1 MQFPKLWGVQMAKA
15 IAKGKPKGA
24 ARGKAKLARPKPTRT
39 KSTRPKGELR
49 RKVGEWLK
57 DNFQA
62 ESIYFYRLAGLTM
75 FLVVF
80 GLVMVLSSSSIDS
93 LVANRDAFYVFSRQ
107 SLYALVGF
115 LVMLII
121 SALKLS
127 TIRLSVRLALLFGF
141 ALQLSVPFIGITVNG
156 NTNWISIFG
165 WTLQPA
171 EFLKVALIMYIAWFV
186 SNREEEL
193 EDPRRVLLPILLV
206 GAAALGLV
214 MIGRDLGTATI
225 IALIIFGT
233 VAIIG
238 APLKPLGQ
246 VFVLVAIAGVFAA
259 TSSPSRMARITAWLN
274 PGSPTSEAFNWQY
287 EHGTWALAAGGIFGV
302 GLGNSKMKWSW
313 IPEVENDFIFA
324 VIGEELGLIGALV
337 VIGIFA
343 LLISSLIGIM
353 NRSESTF
360 SRVMVIGVIVWI
372 VSQSAVNIAVVLGV
386 LPVLGVPLPLISAGG
401 SSLIATL
408 GAIGL
413 VLAIEKDNHRNGR
426 RARQR

>member
-1 MQFPKLWGVQMAKA
+1 MANTTTNS
-15 IAKGKPKGA
+15 
-24 ARGKAKLARPKPTRT
+24 KAKVPARNKVKATRS

-49 RKVGEWLK
+49 RKIGEWLR

-62 ESIYFYRLAGLTM
+62 ESIYFYRLAGLTI

-93 LVANRDAFYVFSRQ
+93 LVANRDAFYVFNRQ
-107 SLYALVGF
+107 SLYALAGF
-115 LVMLII
+115 FFMMII
-121 SALKLS
+121 SALKLPAL
-127 TIRLSVRLALLFGF
+127 RFLVRYALLLGFGM
-141 ALQLSVPFIGITVNG
+141 QLSVPFIGITVNG

-165 WTLQPA
+165 LTLQPA

-193 EDPRRVLLPILLV
+193 DDPKRVLYPILLV
-206 GAAALGLV
+206 GGAALALV

-225 IALIIFGT
+225 IALIVFGT
-233 VAIIG
+233 AAIVG
-238 APLKPLGQ
+238 SPLKPLGQ
-246 VFVLVAIAGVFAA
+246 IFILVAAAGVFAA
-259 TSSPSRMARITAWLN
+259 TSSASRMARITAWLN

-343 LLISSLIGIM
+343 LLVSSLIGIM

-360 SRVMVIGVIVWI
+360 SRVLVVGVIVWI

-401 SSLIATL
+401 SSMIATL

-426 RARQR
+426 RARRR

>member
-1 MQFPKLWGVQMAKA
+1 MARTAMAKKRSPLPKKS
-15 IAKGKPKGA
+15 AKLTT
-24 ARGKAKLARPKPTRT
+24 ARGN
-39 KSTRPKGELR
+39 
-49 RKVGEWLK
+49 RKVRLVNWLK
-57 DNFQA
+57 ENFQA
-62 ESIYFYRLAGLTM
+62 ESIHFYRLAGLTG

-107 SLYALVGF
+107 SLYAVIGLTLMMV
-115 LVMLII
+115 I
-121 SALKLS
+121 SALKLAR
-127 TIRLSVRLALLFGF
+127 IQNLVKAALVLGFG
-141 ALQLSVPFIGITVNG
+141 LQLSIPFIGISVNG
-156 NTNWISIFG
+156 NTNWISIAGF
-165 WTLQPA
+165 TLQPS

-186 SNREEEL
+186 NNREHEL
-193 EDPRRVLLPILLV
+193 DDPKRVLMPILIV
-206 GAAALGLV
+206 GAAALALV
-214 MIGRDLGTATI
+214 MYGRDLGTATI
-225 IALIIFGT
+225 IALIVFGT

-238 APLKPLGQ
+238 APLKPLLQ
-246 VFVLVAIAGVFAA
+246 VGAGVAVLAAFAT
-259 TSSPSRMARITAWLN
+259 TSSASRMARITAWLN
-274 PGSPTSEAFNWQY
+274 PGTASSEAFNWQY

-337 VIGIFA
+337 VIGIIA
-343 LLISSLIGIM
+343 LLISSLITIM
-353 NRSESTF
+353 NRSASTF
-360 SRVMVIGVIVWI
+360 SRVLVVGVIVWL

-413 VLAIEKDNHRNGR
+413 VLAIEKDNHRNGVR
-426 RARQR
+426 PRGR

>member
-1 MQFPKLWGVQMAKA
+1 MARATTQKKPKVATRQK
-15 IAKGKPKGA
+15 IKPSKPKGD
-24 ARGKAKLARPKPTRT
+24 
-39 KSTRPKGELR
+39 R
-49 RKVGEWLK
+49 RRRIAEWLK

-62 ESIYFYRLAGLTM
+62 ESIYFYRLAGLTG

-107 SLYALVGF
+107 SLYAAIGLA
-115 LVMLII
+115 LMLFV
-121 SALKLS
+121 SSLKLP
-127 TIRLSVRLALLFGF
+127 IIQNLVKAAVIFGF
-141 ALQLSVPFIGITVNG
+141 ALQLSVPFIGISVNG
-156 NTNWISIFG
+156 NTNWISIAGF
-165 WTLQPA
+165 TLQPA

-186 SNREEEL
+186 SNREHEL
-193 EDPRRVLLPILLV
+193 DDARRVLLPVLIV
-206 GAAALGLV
+206 GGAALALV
-214 MIGRDLGTATI
+214 MLGRDLGTAII
-225 IALIIFGT
+225 IALIVFGT
-233 VAIIG
+233 LAIVG
-238 APLKPLGQ
+238 APLRPLSQ
-246 VFVLVAIAGVFAA
+246 ILLAVAVAGLLAA
-259 TSSPSRMARITAWLN
+259 ISSSSRMARITAWLN
-274 PGSPTSEAFNWQY
+274 PGSATSEAFNWQY
-287 EHGTWALAAGGIFGV
+287 EHGTWALAAGGVFGV

-337 VIGIFA
+337 VIGLFA

-360 SRVMVIGVIVWI
+360 GKVLIVGVIVWI
-372 VSQSAVNIAVVLGV
+372 ASQTAVNIAVVLGV

-426 RARQR
+426 RSLRR

>member
-1 MQFPKLWGVQMAKA
+1 MAKTA
-15 IAKGKPKGA
+15 IAKKRSPLPKKSA
-24 ARGKAKLARPKPTRT
+24 KLTTARGN
-39 KSTRPKGELR
+39 
-49 RKVGEWLK
+49 RKVRLVNWLK
-57 DNFQA
+57 ENFRA
-62 ESIYFYRLAGLTM
+62 ESIHFYRLAGLTG

-107 SLYALVGF
+107 SLYAVIGLTLMMV
-115 LVMLII
+115 I
-121 SALKLS
+121 SALKLAR
-127 TIRLSVRLALLFGF
+127 IQNLVKAALVLGFG
-141 ALQLSVPFIGITVNG
+141 LQLSIPFIGISVNG
-156 NTNWISIFG
+156 NTNWISIAGF
-165 WTLQPA
+165 TLQPS

-186 SNREEEL
+186 NNREHEL
-193 EDPRRVLLPILLV
+193 DDPKRVLMPVLIV
-206 GAAALGLV
+206 GAAALALV
-214 MIGRDLGTATI
+214 MYGRDLGTATI
-225 IALIIFGT
+225 IALIVFGT

-238 APLKPLGQ
+238 APLRPLLQ
-246 VFVLVAIAGVFAA
+246 VGAGVAVLAAFAT
-259 TSSPSRMARITAWLN
+259 TSSASRMARITAWLN
-274 PGSPTSEAFNWQY
+274 PGTASSEAFNWQY

-337 VIGIFA
+337 VIGIIA
-343 LLISSLIGIM
+343 LLIYSLITIM
-353 NRSESTF
+353 NRSTSTF
-360 SRVMVIGVIVWI
+360 SRVLIVGVIVWL

-413 VLAIEKDNHRNGR
+413 VLAIEKDNHRNGVR
-426 RARQR
+426 PKGR